1 MGAPEKYEY
10 IIFAMRAKHRCIYDA
25 YIRISVT
32 PLIKTA
38 SLTEDAFAISH
49 VERGGVL

>member
-1 MGAPEKYEY
+1 
-10 IIFAMRAKHRCIYDA
+10 
-25 YIRISVT
+25 VT

-49 VERGGVL
+49 VERGGVLWGERSRFN